1 MVVAFVVTAPMRRR
15 AWQETQR
22 LREEQRRAQQPPP
35 PPPDP
40 LPELLQRLSKQP
52 DDVKGLLQAASL
64 YGQRQRYQD
73 ALFTLHVAE
82 LTAPRDAEVQRALG
96 EIYWGMRHYD
106 KAIDAY
112 QAALKLDDKNEET
125 LLRLGYMYVSL
136 GWSSQAREMLKRA
149 RAVAPRSART
159 FIASAMLEMQN
170 ANLSEAEEYLRK
182 AEAVV
187 PTRRN
192 AQPDSDAICALKADV
207 LNKKTKPKE
216 ALAMIDK
223 AIALNPRHPAY
234 HITRGDLLLGDA
246 TPANVAE
253 AEKSYRRALELDPAS
268 VGARVGVGLCYRHKG
283 QYDKA
288 IAELE
293 KVVQSQGEVATAALE
308 LARLYFKRGKRTEG
322 QRLMD
327 SYYRGVKDGNL
338 LKGYNLRAAMSPN
351 DANAHFQVGKLQL
364 KLKDYPRAIVALR
377 RAYQLTPQNAEVRQ
391 TYADALRRV
400 GRWDEARRVEDGKRE
415 TK

>member
-1 MVVAFVVTAPMRRR
+1 MRRR

-22 LREEQRRAQQPPP
+22 LRAERRRAQQLPPP
-35 PPPDP
+35 ASDS
-40 LPELLQRLSKQP
+40 LPELLQRLSQQP
-52 DDVKGLLQAASL
+52 HDVKGLLHAASL

-73 ALFTLHVAE
+73 ALFMLHVAA
-82 LTAPRDAEVQRALG
+82 LTAPRHAEVQRALG
-96 EIYWGMRHYD
+96 EIYWAMRHYD

-112 QAALKLDDKNEET
+112 QAALRLDDKNEET
-125 LLRLGYMYVSL
+125 LLRLGYMYISL

-159 FIASAMLEMQN
+159 LIASAMLEMQN
-170 ANLSEAEEYLRK
+170 ANLSGAEEYLRQ
-182 AEAVV
+182 AEAL
-187 PTRRN
+187 
-192 AQPDSDAICALKADV
+192 QPQSDALCALKADV
-207 LNKKTKPKE
+207 LNKKTRPQE

-234 HITRGDLLLGDA
+234 HITRGDLLLGNA

-253 AEKSYRRALELDPAS
+253 AEKSYRRALELDPTS
-268 VGARVGVGLCYRHKG
+268 LGARIGIGLCYRHKG
-283 QYDKA
+283 QDDKA

-293 KVVQSQGEVATAALE
+293 KVVRSQGEVATAALE

-327 SYYRGVKDGNL
+327 AYYRGVKDGNL
-338 LKGYNLRAAMSPN
+338 LKGYNLRAAMSPH

-377 RAYQLTPQNAEVRQ
+377 RAYQLTPQNAEVRR

-400 GRWDEARRVEDGKRE
+400 GRWDEARRAEGSNGKTEPSSLRRTDGAVSE
-415 TK
+415 PTI

>member
-1 MVVAFVVTAPMRRR
+1 LLVVVAIAFVVTAPMRRR
-15 AWQETQR
+15 AWQEAER
-22 LREEQRRAQQPPP
+22 LRLEQRSAVGSPALRRNYE
-35 PPPDP
+35 

-64 YGQRQRYQD
+64 YGQQQRYQD

-82 LTAPRDAEVQRALG
+82 LAAPRNAEVQRALG
-96 EIYWGMRHYD
+96 EVYWGMRHYD
-106 KAIDAY
+106 KAMDAY

-125 LLRLGYMYVSL
+125 LLRLGYLYVSL
-136 GWSSQAREMLKRA
+136 GWSTQAREVLKRA

-159 FIASAMLEMQN
+159 LIASAMLEMQN
-170 ANLSEAEEYLRK
+170 ANLSAAEEYLRQ
-182 AEAVV
+182 AEAL
-187 PTRRN
+187 
-192 AQPDSDAICALKADV
+192 QPNSDALCALKADV

-234 HITRGDLLLGDA
+234 HITRGDLLLSDP

-268 VGARVGVGLCYRHKG
+268 VGARIGIGLCYRHQG
-283 QYDKA
+283 QEDKA

-293 KVVQSQGEVATAALE
+293 KIVQLQGEVATAVLE
-308 LARLYFKRGKRTEG
+308 LARLYLKRGKRTEG

-338 LKGYNLRAAMSPN
+338 LKGYNLRAAMSPG

-377 RAYQLTPQNAEVRQ
+377 RAYQLTPQNAEVRK
-391 TYADALRRV
+391 TYAAALRRV
-400 GRWDEARRVEDGKRE
+400 GRWDEARRVEEGKRKTE
-415 TK
+415 

>member
-1 MVVAFVVTAPMRRR
+1 MVVVAFVVTAPMRRR
-15 AWQETQR
+15 AWQEAER
-22 LREEQRRAQQPPP
+22 LRLEQRSADILSATA
-35 PPPDP
+35 PDP

-82 LTAPRDAEVQRALG
+82 LTAPHDADVQRALG
-96 EIYWGMRHYD
+96 EVYWGMRHYD

-112 QAALKLDDKNEET
+112 QAALKRDDKNEET

-149 RAVAPRSART
+149 REVAPRSART
-159 FIASAMLEMQN
+159 FIASAMLEVQN
-170 ANLSEAEEYLRK
+170 ANLSAAEEYLRQ
-182 AEAVV
+182 AEAL
-187 PTRRN
+187 
-192 AQPDSDAICALKADV
+192 QPNSDALCALKADV
-207 LNKKTKPKE
+207 LNKKTKPQE

-223 AIALNPRHPAY
+223 AIALNPRHPTY
-234 HITRGDLLLGDA
+234 HITRGDLLLSDA
-246 TPANVAE
+246 TPANVAG

-268 VGARVGVGLCYRHKG
+268 VGARIGIGLCYRHKG
-283 QYDKA
+283 QDDKA
-288 IAELE
+288 TAELE

-308 LARLYFKRGKRTEG
+308 LARLYFKRGRRTEG

-338 LKGYNLRAAMSPN
+338 LKGYNLRAAMSPK

-377 RAYQLTPQNAEVRQ
+377 RAYQLTPQNAEVGK
-391 TYADALRRV
+391 TYANALRRV
-400 GRWDEARRVEDGKRE
+400 GRWDEARRVEDGKGRTE
-415 TK
+415 